1 LDVVVLDQRAGIE
14 TFDQLVRWEMPLSP
28 VMLEHAAKVP
38 PHLRRTNR

>member
-28 VMLEHAAKVP
+28 VMLQGCCKVS
-38 PHLRRTNR
+38 